1 MPADGTGR
9 LVGVERLGY
18 HAGVTVSAW
27 RRILPLPRTLFG
39 RAFLS
44 ILLLSL
50 LLVGATVG
58 WFYHRAYQ
66 RLDREAADRLL
77 AGARLLAAEL
87 VDLQAAEDLPAAHRL
102 LERRFGAG
110 QTLGWIQN
118 VWWVDMGA
126 TPTRFL
132 ASFSIE
138 AGPRDS
144 LLPPSLDEVEDQI
157 YDGINSLDRGRP
169 YFPDPFAQSSSRR
182 FKSILWPVLDGEG
195 FLDSVIGLEADLEY
209 LDLSIATRQTA
220 LWAMILSVPL
230 CLAASW
236 WLAGGFTRRIGLLLE
251 DLGRLERRE
260 PVPAEDLGIRELDVL
275 RRGLADLGRRIDQRD
290 RHIQEVHAEKLQ
302 ELSLLGGAIAH
313 EIRNPLSAIEMHLG
327 LLRRRLGAT
336 PEESE
341 PVREIQQQLAA
352 MKTLVNRFLSYSRRV
367 VPQVGPIDLQTL
379 VGQVMEGA
387 ARVGTPFGWSWQGPP
402 AVTVTGDATLLAQVF
417 DNLVT
422 NARAAR
428 PDGLQLTVSVE
439 RDGGLVRLAV
449 TDNGPG
455 VPDGLAGRLF
465 TPFVSGRPDGFGI
478 GLALSRKLVEAH
490 NGRLLFRP
498 ASDGG
503 ACFLIELPEHPEP

>member
-1 MPADGTGR
+1 MDQ
-9 LVGVERLGY
+9 LGY
-18 HAGVTVSAW
+18 HAGVTASAW
-27 RRILPLPRTLFG
+27 TRILPLPRTLFG

-58 WFYHRAYQ
+58 WFYHRAFQ
-66 RLDREAADRLL
+66 RLDLEAADRLR

-87 VDLQAAEDLPAAHRL
+87 EALRAEDDLPAAHRL

-138 AGPRDS
+138 TGPRDT
-144 LLPPSLDEVEDQI
+144 LLPPSLDEIEDQI
-157 YDGINSLDRGRP
+157 YDGINLLDGGRP
-169 YFPDPFAQSSSRR
+169 YFPDPFAQSSARR
-182 FKSILWPVLDGEG
+182 FKSILWPVLDREG

-220 LWAMILSVPL
+220 LWAVILAVPM

-236 WLAGGFTRRIGLLLE
+236 LLAGGFTRRIAVLLE

-260 PVPAEDLGIRELDVL
+260 AVPAEDLGIRELDDL
-275 RRGLADLGRRIDQRD
+275 RRGLAELGRRIDQRD
-290 RHIQEVHAEKLQ
+290 RHIQEVHDEKLQ

-327 LLRRRLGAT
+327 LLCRRLGAS
-336 PEESE
+336 PEENE
-341 PVREIQQQLAA
+341 PVREIQEQIAS
-352 MKTLVNRFLSYSRRV
+352 MKTLVDRFLAYSRRV
-367 VPQVGPIDLQTL
+367 VPQAGPIDLPVL
-379 VGQVMEGA
+379 VRQVMERA
-387 ARVGTPFGWSWQGPP
+387 ARAGTPFGWSWQGP
-402 AVTVTGDATLLAQVF
+402 AGVTVTGDAALLAQVF
-417 DNLVT
+417 DNLIA

-428 PDGLQLTVSVE
+428 PEGLQLTVAVG
-439 RDGGLVRLAV
+439 RDAGLVVITV

-455 VPDGLAGRLF
+455 VPADLAGRLF
-465 TPFVSGRPDGFGI
+465 TPFVTGRPDGFGI

-490 NGRLLFRP
+490 HGRLLYRHAP
-498 ASDGG
+498 DGG
-503 ACFLIELPEHPEP
+503 ACFLIELPEHPDSCIS